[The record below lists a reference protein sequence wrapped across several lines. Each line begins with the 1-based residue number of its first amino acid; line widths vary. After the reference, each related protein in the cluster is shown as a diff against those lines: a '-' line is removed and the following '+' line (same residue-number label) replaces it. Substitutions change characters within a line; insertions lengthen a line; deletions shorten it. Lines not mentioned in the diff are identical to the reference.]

1 MAYLPDGTTI
11 RMGAKTI
18 TISRTENWYGREE
31 TSGVSLDVKH
41 LDVLIKA
48 LSDLQRQ
55 HSYDNW

>member
-1 MAYLPDGTTI
+1 
-11 RMGAKTI
+11 MGAKTI